1 MKVLLYYLK
10 QLLKFNLPFSFIIG
24 SFAIA
29 LVPENW
35 MKGFLTGALFSFFT
49 GGFLLSVFF
58 YHLRFE
64 NQYYY
69 FYNKGFS
76 ILKLNLL
83 AYLVCTPLLLLLLL
97 FK

>member
-1 MKVLLYYLK
+1 MESKLIRNREGKNIYITVYCTNFTDRFLIGAMKVLLYYLK
-10 QLLKFNLPFSFIIG
+10 QLLKFNLPFSFIMG

-58 YHLRFE
+58 YHLRFV
-64 NQYYY
+64 
-69 FYNKGFS
+69 F
-76 ILKLNLL
+76 
-83 AYLVCTPLLLLLLL
+83 
-97 FK
+97 